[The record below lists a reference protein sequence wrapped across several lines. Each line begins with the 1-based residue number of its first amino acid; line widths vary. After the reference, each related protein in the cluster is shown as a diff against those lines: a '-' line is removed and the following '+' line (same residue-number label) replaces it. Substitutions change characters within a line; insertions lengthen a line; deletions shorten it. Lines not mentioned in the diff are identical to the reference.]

1 MRASS
6 EQRARAQRVLLL
18 AIIAVVLIQFCMI
31 DPNMPHV
38 SNEKVG
44 PRRIDVDE
52 WEKSIIKPEDA
63 PNTTTTTTAASDA
76 NGSVRS
82 EGVVV
87 IQNRTQSLEY
97 CGNWYAARAK
107 MYSSVRSKLTSRHSA
122 TLARTT
128 TLKRAAIG

>member
-1 MRASS
+1 M
-6 EQRARAQRVLLL
+6 LLL
-18 AIIAVVLIQFCMI
+18 AIIAVVLIQFCLN
-31 DPNMPHV
+31 PNMPHV

-63 PNTTTTTTAASDA
+63 PNTTTTTTTAASDVNGDV

>member
-1 MRASS
+1 M
-6 EQRARAQRVLLL
+6 LLL

-31 DPNMPHV
+31 DPNMPYV
-38 SNEKVG
+38 LKEKVG
-44 PRRIDVDE
+44 LRRIDVDE

-63 PNTTTTTTAASDA
+63 PNTTTTTTTAASDVNGDV

-107 MYSSVRSKLTSRHSA
+107 VYSWSVANSRVD
-122 TLARTT
+122 TLQP
-128 TLKRAAIG
+128 

>member
-18 AIIAVVLIQFCMI
+18 AIIAVVLIQFCLN
-31 DPNMPHV
+31 PNMPHV

-63 PNTTTTTTAASDA
+63 PNTTTTTTTAASDA

-107 MYSSVRSKLTSRHSA
+107 VYSWSVANSRVD
-122 TLARTT
+122 TLQP
-128 TLKRAAIG
+128 